1 MEVVRTLLKYHARVD
16 VFDEVLFS
24 LEFCLENSD
33 RWEMGVCVCV
43 WGRGGG
49 GWVIGPG
56 WECESVS
63 HNILNNM
70 NSFCSSGLLLVH
82 KSATIENHNNNLT
95 SSCVKM
101 GLNWQKD
108 TEISCS

>member
-16 VFDEVLFS
+16 VFDEVFS

-43 WGRGGG
+43 CLGTGGGG

-56 WECESVS
+56 WECE
-63 HNILNNM
+63 
-70 NSFCSSGLLLVH
+70 
-82 KSATIENHNNNLT
+82 
-95 SSCVKM
+95 
-101 GLNWQKD
+101 
-108 TEISCS
+108 